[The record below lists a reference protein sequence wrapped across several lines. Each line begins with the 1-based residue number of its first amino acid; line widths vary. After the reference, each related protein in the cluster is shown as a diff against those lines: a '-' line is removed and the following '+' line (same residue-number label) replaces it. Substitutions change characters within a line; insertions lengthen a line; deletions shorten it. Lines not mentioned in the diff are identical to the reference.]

1 MLASVMLE
9 IIYPVIQFN
18 IPQGLRLQYE
28 NSDNKESQTAF
39 TKHTLFDTIQKPQ
52 WKSEHVMWVP
62 TGGTT
67 VMTVV
72 NREYCYEPNFIQQT
86 CLFMSTR

>member
-1 MLASVMLE
+1 MLA

-28 NSDNKESQTAF
+28 NGENRVSQTAS
-39 TKHTLFDTIQKPQ
+39 TKHTLFCNIQKPQ
-52 WKSEHVMWVP
+52 WKSEHVMWNQ

-67 VMTVV
+67 VTTVV
-72 NREYCYEPNFIQQT
+72 NKEFWYELNFIQ
-86 CLFMSTR
+86 